1 MFCGFKN
8 PFVIG
13 SVKDFDS
20 KRKGGSERMRRWARI
35 LSLTLVLAWAFALA
49 QTQSQQSERDVIAEI
64 DAALEDYWKKQQVT
78 PAPPASDSEFLRRI
92 YLDLVGNLPPEEMT
106 RKFLSD
112 NSPDKKRK
120 LVEELLSSKDYANW
134 WATLWRIW
142 LIGRDNR
149 RLGAIGN
156 QAMEGWLR
164 EKFAQNVPY
173 NRWVYELLTATGRS
187 DENGAV
193 IFFVKYDARPEE
205 LAGAISRIF
214 LGTNIQ
220 CAQCHD
226 AFNDPR
232 WKQNDFWSTAAY
244 FARTRFRPVREKNKI
259 VAFEVWDAPRGEAV
273 MEKGGQK
280 QIVAPK
286 FVFASFNILEA
297 PANRREAFATYMTS
311 PQNRLFAQALVNR
324 YWAYFFGQGLVHPID
339 DFRPENPPAVPEVLE
354 KLTDDF
360 IQNGYDLKRLI
371 RIIVG
376 TRAYQLSCR
385 SDKDEPNH
393 PSTFAQ
399 AQLRP
404 LMPEQLVNAIL
415 RATGIEE
422 ILKERA
428 SNLLVQIQRFMV
440 SRFVFVFET
449 DGEPDVTRFEQTIQ
463 QALMLMNNEQI
474 QRAVRLAGGL
484 PLMRKLD
491 DAQSDKERLDILF
504 LRFYCR
510 YPTPEERRVM
520 LEHIGKELA
529 NIGSSSVGQKGRA
542 FFASVVGGSPSPLA
556 SAFEDIAWAL
566 LNSGEFL
573 FNH

>member
-1 MFCGFKN
+1 MGCWK
-8 PFVIG
+8 
-13 SVKDFDS
+13 
-20 KRKGGSERMRRWARI
+20 WI
-35 LSLTLVLAWAFALA
+35 LSLILVLSWAFALS
-49 QTQSQQSERDVIAEI
+49 QTQSHQNEEDVIAEI
-64 DAALEDYWKKQQVT
+64 DAAIKGYWESQKVT
-78 PAPPASDSEFLRRI
+78 PAPPASDAEFLRRV
-92 YLDLVGNLPPEEMT
+92 YLDLVGNLPPESVT
-106 RKFLSD
+106 RQFLSD
-112 NSPDKKRK
+112 NSPEKRRR
-120 LVEELLSSKDYANW
+120 LVEDLLSSDDYARW

-142 LIGRDNR
+142 LIGRETR

-156 QAMEGWLR
+156 QAMEEWLR
-164 EKFAQNVPY
+164 EKFEQNVPY
-173 NRWVYELLTATGRS
+173 NRWVYELLTATGRT
-187 DENGAV
+187 DENGAG
-193 IFFVKYDARPEE
+193 IFFVKYEARPEE

-232 WKQNDFWSTAAY
+232 WKQEDFWSVAAY
-244 FARTRFRPVREKNKI
+244 FARTKIRPVREQNKI
-259 VAFEVWDAPRGEAV
+259 TFEVWDAPRGEAV

-286 FVFASFNILEA
+286 FVFASFTVPEETT
-297 PANRREAFATYMTS
+297 NRREKFAAHLTDR
-311 PQNRLFAQALVNR
+311 QNRLFAQALVNR
-324 YWAYFFGQGLVHPID
+324 YWAYFFGQGLVHPVD
-339 DFRPENPPAVPEVLE
+339 DFRPENPPAIPEVLE

-376 TRAYQLSCR
+376 TKAYQLSCQ
-385 SDKDEPNH
+385 SDKDEPN
-393 PSTFAQ
+393 PPYTFAQ

-404 LMPEQLVNAIL
+404 LMPEQLVNALL

-422 ILKERA
+422 ILKKR
-428 SNLLVQIQRFMV
+428 SNNLLNQFQKFISSRVV
-440 SRFVFVFET
+440 SVFET
-449 DGEPDVTRFEQTIQ
+449 GGTMDVTGFEQTIQ

-474 QRAVRLAGGL
+474 QSSVRLAGGL
-484 PLMRKLD
+484 PFLKELK
-491 DAQSDKERLDILF
+491 DARTDEERLDILF

-510 YPTPEERRVM
+510 YPTPEERKVM
-520 LEHIGKELA
+520 MEHIGKE
-529 NIGSSSVGQKGRA
+529 SVDVITSRVRQKDRVSP
-542 FFASVVGGSPSPLA
+542 FASSAGINLPPSA